1 MMSVLIINLMASL
14 RRARN
19 RPMLNLASQNLLS
32 PAVMFFVLGLGAA
45 LARSDLSVPR
55 SVAQFLAL
63 YLLMSIGY
71 RGGAEVAH
79 QGLRAELV
87 AALAAGILLS
97 FCIPFIAYLA
107 LRLVSRLDRVD
118 AAAIAGHYGS
128 ISAVTLVAITGT
140 LSQLGIAYDGY
151 MVAVAA
157 AMETPAIF
165 AALLIA
171 RRSEASA
178 SSASGGTLHE
188 IFFNGSIVIL
198 VGAFLIGCITGERGL
213 PALKPFILDSFA
225 GLLCIFLLDMGLIAG
240 RGLMQGWRALSLP
253 TIGFAAIMPLIS
265 ASIAALVAT
274 GLGMSVGSTA
284 ILMTLC
290 ASASYIAV
298 PAAMRLALP
307 KANPALSL
315 TLSLGLTFPFNL
327 TVGIPLYIAAA
338 KVIAA

>member
-1 MMSVLIINLMASL
+1 MSLVVINLMSNSRSAKT
-14 RRARN
+14 
-19 RPMLNLASQNLLS
+19 RPMVNLAAQNLLS
-32 PAVMFFVLGLGAA
+32 PAVMFFVLGVFASFV
-45 LARSDLSVPR
+45 RSELSLPR
-55 SVAQFLAL
+55 SIAQFLAL

-79 QGLRAELV
+79 QGLRYQLV

-97 FCIPFIAYLA
+97 FCIPFVAYVV
-107 LRLVSRLDRVD
+107 LRKVSKLERVD
-118 AAAIAGHYGS
+118 AASIAGHYGS
-128 ISAVTLVAITGT
+128 ISAVTLVAITST

-171 RRSEASA
+171 RRGDTSA
-178 SSASGGTLHE
+178 SEGALHE
-188 IFFNGSIVIL
+188 IFFNSSIVIL
-198 VGAFLIGCITGERGL
+198 VGSFVIGCVTGERGL
-213 PALKPFILDSFA
+213 PALRPFILDCFA

-240 RGLMQGWRALSLP
+240 RGLMQGWRALSLA
-253 TIGFAAIMPLIS
+253 TIGFAAMMPLIN
-265 ASIAALVAT
+265 ASFAAMIAVA
-274 GLGMSVGSTA
+274 LGMSAGSTA
-284 ILMTLC
+284 VLMTLC

-307 KANPALSL
+307 KANPALPL

-327 TVGIPLYIAAA
+327 TAGIPIYIAAA
-338 KVIAA
+338 KAIAA

>member
-1 MMSVLIINLMASL
+1 
-14 RRARN
+14 
-19 RPMLNLASQNLLS
+19 MLSLASQNLLS
-32 PAVMFFVLGLGAA
+32 PAVMFFGLGLGAA

-55 SVAQFLAL
+55 SIAQFLAL

-79 QGLRAELV
+79 QGLRAELL
-87 AALAAGILLS
+87 AALVAGILLS
-97 FCIPFIAYLA
+97 FGIPFIAYGA
-107 LRLVSRLDRVD
+107 LRLVSKLERVD
-118 AAAIAGHYGS
+118 AAAVAGHYGS
-128 ISAVTLVAITGT
+128 ISAVTLVAITST
-140 LSQLGIAYDGY
+140 LTQLGVSYDGY

-165 AALLIA
+165 SALLIA
-171 RRSEASA
+171 RRGDTGAPKGA
-178 SSASGGTLHE
+178 LHE
-188 IFFNGSIVIL
+188 IFFNSSIVIL
-198 VGAFLIGCITGERGL
+198 IGAFVIGCITGERGL
-213 PALKPFILDSFA
+213 PALKPFIVDCFA

-240 RGLMQGWRALSLP
+240 RGLMQGWRMLSLP

-265 ASIAALVAT
+265 AALAASVAVAL
-274 GLGMSVGSTA
+274 GLSAGSA
-284 ILMTLC
+284 AVLMTLC

-327 TVGIPLYIAAA
+327 TLGIPLYIAAA
-338 KVIAA
+338 SVIAS

>member
-178 SSASGGTLHE
+178 SGGTLHE

>member
-1 MMSVLIINLMASL
+1 MFS
-14 RRARN
+14 
-19 RPMLNLASQNLLS
+19 LASQNLLS
-32 PAVMFFVLGLGAA
+32 PAVMFFVLGLGASF
-45 LARSDLSVPR
+45 ARSDLSVPR
-55 SVAQFLAL
+55 SIAQFLAL

-79 QGLRAELV
+79 QGLRYELI
-87 AALAAGILLS
+87 AALGAGIMLS
-97 FCIPFIAYLA
+97 FCIPFIAYTA
-107 LRLVSRLDRVD
+107 LRLISKLERVD

-128 ISAVTLVAITGT
+128 ISAVTLVAITST
-140 LSQLGIAYDGY
+140 LGQLGIAYDGY

-165 AALLIA
+165 SALLIA
-171 RRSEASA
+171 RRGESKT
-178 SSASGGTLHE
+178 SSGTLHE
-188 IFFNGSIVIL
+188 IFFNSSIVIL
-198 VGAFLIGCITGERGL
+198 VGAFLIGCLTGERGL

-240 RGLMQGWRALSLP
+240 RGLMQGWRVLSLP
-253 TIGFAAIMPLIS
+253 TIGFAAVMPLIN
-265 ASIAALVAT
+265 AAIAGAVAT
-274 GLGMSVGSTA
+274 ALGMSAGSTA
-284 ILMTLC
+284 VLMTLC

-327 TVGIPLYIAAA
+327 TIGIPLYITVA
-338 KVIAA
+338 KAIAA

>member
-1 MMSVLIINLMASL
+1 MFS
-14 RRARN
+14 
-19 RPMLNLASQNLLS
+19 LASQNLLS
-32 PAVMFFVLGLGAA
+32 PAVMFFVLGLGASF
-45 LARSDLSVPR
+45 ARSDLSVPR
-55 SVAQFLAL
+55 SIAQFLAL

-79 QGLRAELV
+79 QGLRYDLL
-87 AALAAGILLS
+87 AALAAGLLLS

-107 LRLVSRLDRVD
+107 LRLVSKLEPVD
-118 AAAIAGHYGS
+118 AASIAGHYGS
-128 ISAVTLVAITGT
+128 ISAVTLVAITST
-140 LSQLGIAYDGY
+140 LGQLGVAYDGY

-157 AMETPAIF
+157 VMETPAIF
-165 AALLIA
+165 SALLIA
-171 RRSEASA
+171 RRGEPGA
-178 SSASGGTLHE
+178 SSGTLHE
-188 IFFNGSIVIL
+188 IFFNSSIVIL

-240 RGLMQGWRALSLP
+240 RGLMQGWRMLSLP
-253 TIGFAAIMPLIS
+253 TIGFAAIMPLIN
-265 ASIAALVAT
+265 ASLAAAVAT

-284 ILMTLC
+284 VLMTLC

-338 KVIAA
+338 RAIAS

>member
-1 MMSVLIINLMASL
+1 MFG
-14 RRARN
+14 
-19 RPMLNLASQNLLS
+19 LASQNLLS
-32 PAVMFFVLGLGAA
+32 PAVMFFVLGLGASF
-45 LARSDLSVPR
+45 ARSDLAVPR
-55 SVAQFLAL
+55 SIAQFLAL

-79 QGLRAELV
+79 QGLRYELM
-87 AALAAGILLS
+87 AALGAGIVLS
-97 FCIPFIAYLA
+97 FCIPFIAYTA
-107 LRLVSRLDRVD
+107 LRLVSKLERVD

-128 ISAVTLVAITGT
+128 ISAVTLVAITST

-165 AALLIA
+165 SALLIA
-171 RRSEASA
+171 RRGEAKA
-178 SSASGGTLHE
+178 SNGTLHE
-188 IFFNGSIVIL
+188 IFFNSSIVIL
-198 VGAFLIGCITGERGL
+198 VGAFLIGCLTGERGL
-213 PALKPFILDSFA
+213 PALKPFILDCFA

-240 RGLMQGWRALSLP
+240 RGLMQGWRVLSLP
-253 TIGFAAIMPLIS
+253 TIGFAAAMPLIN
-265 ASIAALVAT
+265 AAIAGAVAT
-274 GLGMSVGSTA
+274 ALGMSAGSTA
-284 ILMTLC
+284 VLMTLC

-327 TVGIPLYIAAA
+327 TIGIPIYIAAA
-338 KVIAA
+338 KAIAA

>member
-1 MMSVLIINLMASL
+1 
-14 RRARN
+14 
-19 RPMLNLASQNLLS
+19 MLSLASQNLLS
-32 PAVMFFVLGLGAA
+32 PTVMFFVLGLVAS

-55 SVAQFLAL
+55 SIAQFLAL

-79 QGLRAELV
+79 QGLRPELV

-107 LRLVSRLDRVD
+107 LRFVSRLDRVD
-118 AAAIAGHYGS
+118 AASIAGHYGS

-171 RRSEASA
+171 RRGEASA
-178 SSASGGTLHE
+178 SSGTLHE
-188 IFFNGSIVIL
+188 ILFNGSIVIL
-198 VGAFLIGCITGERGL
+198 VGAFLIGCVTGERGL

-240 RGLMQGWRALSLP
+240 RGLMQGWRVLSLP
-253 TIGFAAIMPLIS
+253 TIGFAAIMPLIN
-265 ASIAALVAT
+265 ASLAALVAT
-274 GLGMSVGSTA
+274 ALDMSAGSTA
-284 ILMTLC
+284 VLMTLC

-327 TVGIPLYIAAA
+327 TIGIPLYIAAA
-338 KVIAA
+338 KAIAA

>member
-1 MMSVLIINLMASL
+1 MMTVAIINLLGKAA
-14 RRARN
+14 RARTVG
-19 RPMLNLASQNLLS
+19 MFALASQNLLS
-32 PAVMFFVLGLGAA
+32 PAVLFFGLGLAA
-45 LARSDLSVPR
+45 SLVRSDLSVPR
-55 SVAQFLAL
+55 AIAQFLAL

-79 QGLRAELV
+79 QGLRVELL
-87 AALAAGILLS
+87 AALLAGILLS
-97 FCIPFIAYLA
+97 FGIPFIAYLV
-107 LRLVSRLDRVD
+107 LRLVSKLERVD
-118 AAAIAGHYGS
+118 AAAVAGHYGS

-140 LSQLGIAYDGY
+140 LGQLGIAYDGF

-165 AALLIA
+165 SALLIA
-171 RRSEASA
+171 RAGGAGASN
-178 SSASGGTLHE
+178 GTLRE
-188 IFFNGSIVIL
+188 IVFNSSIVIL

-213 PALKPFILDSFA
+213 PALKPLILDCFA

-240 RGLMQGWRALSLP
+240 RGLMQGWRMLSLP
-253 TIGFAAIMPLIS
+253 TIGFAAVMPLIS
-265 ASIAALVAT
+265 AALAAMVAIA
-274 GLGMSVGSTA
+274 LGMSRGSTA
-284 ILMTLC
+284 VLMTLC

-307 KANPALSL
+307 SANPALSL

-338 KVIAA
+338 SAIAS

>member
-1 MMSVLIINLMASL
+1 MFS
-14 RRARN
+14 
-19 RPMLNLASQNLLS
+19 LASQNLLS
-32 PAVMFFVLGLGAA
+32 PAVMFFVLGLGAS

-55 SVAQFLAL
+55 SIAQFLAL

-79 QGLRAELV
+79 QGLRPELV

-118 AAAIAGHYGS
+118 AASIAGHYGS

-171 RRSEASA
+171 RRGEASA
-178 SSASGGTLHE
+178 SGSPLHE

-198 VGAFLIGCITGERGL
+198 VGAFLIGCVTGERGL

-240 RGLMQGWRALSLP
+240 RGLLQGWRVLSLP
-253 TIGFAAIMPLIS
+253 TIGFAAIMPLIN
-265 ASIAALVAT
+265 AALAALVAM
-274 GLGMSVGSTA
+274 GLGMSAGSTA

-327 TVGIPLYIAAA
+327 TVGIPIYIAAA
-338 KVIAA
+338 KAITA

>member
-1 MMSVLIINLMASL
+1 
-14 RRARN
+14 
-19 RPMLNLASQNLLS
+19 MLNLALQNLLT
-32 PAVMFFVLGLGAA
+32 PAVMFFVLGLGASF
-45 LARSDLSVPR
+45 ARSDLSVPR

-63 YLLMSIGY
+63 YLLISIGY

-79 QGLRAELV
+79 QGLRYELA

-97 FCIPFIAYLA
+97 FCIPFIAYFA
-107 LRLVSRLDRVD
+107 LRMVSKLERVD
-118 AAAIAGHYGS
+118 AAAVAGHYGS
-128 ISAVTLVAITGT
+128 ISAVTLVAITST
-140 LSQLGIAYDGY
+140 LGQLGIAYDGY

-165 AALLIA
+165 SALLIA
-171 RRSEASA
+171 RGANA
-178 SSASGGTLHE
+178 GNSGGALHE

-198 VGAFLIGCITGERGL
+198 VGSFLIGCITGERGL

-225 GLLCIFLLDMGLIAG
+225 GLLCVFLLDMGLIAG
-240 RGLMQGWRALSLP
+240 RGLMQGWRALSLA
-253 TIGFAAIMPLIS
+253 TIGFAAFMPLVN
-265 ASIAALVAT
+265 AGIAAIVAVA
-274 GLGMSVGSTA
+274 LGMSAGTTA
-284 ILMTLC
+284 VLMTLC

-307 KANPALSL
+307 QANPALSL

-338 KVIAA
+338 KAIAA